1 MLARMEEGGGD
12 VEDELFDLNKEPVE
26 RKRKRV
32 ETDSIDSGQ
41 QGFDVLPQVVGR
53 VLRSKTMAEAECGR
67 QAIDLKVVKIEVEN
81 ESEVSM
87 LPERGKKK
95 DRRGRPRKIQGK
107 DGVSSLKLK
116 EKSGV
121 SVKQE
126 KTDESS
132 KGTNRRW
139 KKMKRG
145 RGRPPKVDTGAAATE
160 TKKEKVE
167 CENDKVSFFNRRE
180 QNNDH
185 HKKDERG
192 SGMKRMKRMKADPNE
207 LGNEIVW
214 QAKGK
219 EECAKGKDMGRREQ
233 QQLVRDQIVVMLKK
247 AGWTID
253 LRQRQQREYMDAV
266 YIDREGRTHW
276 SVTLAYRKFKEKID
290 SGNADSIDVSAFNL
304 IPEESLSTLFRVTE
318 KGKKASKKK
327 KGGANTIN
335 RIAEKVSSKS
345 KLSDGGISRSGRG
358 RGRTLLARKPGVGS
372 DGDYELYE
380 GKRTLISWMIDL
392 GTIPLGGKVA
402 YKSRRHGKRLLEGR
416 VTKDGLSCDC
426 CGSMHTIQDFEAH
439 AGGKHGNPFN
449 HICMDSG
456 NSLLQCLENS
466 WKKHLETNYVGFVA
480 VDVDGDDP
488 NDDTCNFCGDGG
500 NLICCDSCPSTF
512 HHGCLCIEVPSGDW
526 HCMHC
531 SCKFCGK
538 GGETDSMA
546 DDNEDSNVAEL
557 FTCLLCEEK
566 FHVHCTQGNVAENF
580 DYRDHPSFCSMEC
593 LKIFE
598 HLQVIG
604 TRYELEEG
612 FTYTILQ
619 CRDECINEDCTVEEI
634 NSKLAVA
641 FTVMD
646 ECFEP
651 IIDERSET
659 NVIHSVVYNCGSNIR
674 RLDFGGF
681 YTIVLEKGDELVAAA
696 SIRIH
701 GSQLAEMPFIG
712 TRYMYRRQGMCKRLL
727 NAIEKVLNSLGVEK
741 LVIPAISELN
751 ETWTNK
757 FGFVPLE
764 ESKRKEMKYMSLMV
778 FPGIDMLQKTV
789 FEHRFH
795 EGQMNSAVES
805 GADLPDSAAVTG
817 SVGVEDLHQN
827 SLEQNNDKKT
837 SSLDTCTAKIDGSEN
852 KVGAVESGPARS
864 SDETIDS
871 KNGVCVN
878 ESHGQESC
886 VNDLD
891 ASKCSKSFLKDSA
904 SADCKLEAKQSDDGF
919 RLPLVTGSL

>member
-1 MLARMEEGGGD
+1 MKEGGRD
-12 VEDELFDLNKEPVE
+12 VEDELFDLNKEPIE

-32 ETDSIDSGQ
+32 ETNSIDNGQ
-41 QGFDVLPQVVGR
+41 QGFDVLPQLVGR
-53 VLRSKTMAEAECGR
+53 VLRSKTMATAECGR
-67 QAIDLKVVKIEVEN
+67 QSIDLKVVKVELED
-81 ESEVSM
+81 ESMS
-87 LPERGKKK
+87 PEKEKKK
-95 DRRGRPRKIQGK
+95 DGRGRPRKIQGE
-107 DGVSSLKLK
+107 DGVSSLNLT

-121 SVKQE
+121 PVKQE
-126 KTDESS
+126 EIDGSS
-132 KGTNRRW
+132 KGTNRRL

-145 RGRPPKVDTGAAATE
+145 RGRPPKVDSGAASC
-160 TKKEKVE
+160 KEKVE
-167 CENDKVSFFNRRE
+167 CKNDKGSLFNRRE

-185 HKKDERG
+185 HKKAG
-192 SGMKRMKRMKADPNE
+192 SGSGVKLVIHPDPNTS
-207 LGNEIVW
+207 GNEVVRPG
-214 QAKGK
+214 KGK
-219 EECAKGKDMGRREQ
+219 GELAKGKDMGRREQ
-233 QQLVRDQIVVMLKK
+233 QQLVRDQIVAMLKK

-253 LRQRQQREYMDAV
+253 LRQRQHRDYKDAV
-266 YIDREGRTHW
+266 YVDREGKTHW

-290 SGNADSIDVSAFNL
+290 TGNANAIDVSAFSL
-304 IPEESLSTLFRVTE
+304 IPEETLSTLFRVTE
-318 KGKKASKKK
+318 KGKKANKKK
-327 KGGANTIN
+327 KIGANAIN
-335 RIAEKVSSKS
+335 KIAEKVSSN
-345 KLSDGGISRSGRG
+345 LSDGGISRLVRG
-358 RGRTLLARKPGVGS
+358 KGRTLLARRPGEGS
-372 DGDYELYE
+372 DSGYELYE
-380 GKRTLISWMIDL
+380 GKRTLISWMVDM

-402 YKSRRHGKRLLEGR
+402 YKSRRHGKQLLEGR
-416 VTKDGLSCDC
+416 VTKDGICCDC
-426 CGSMHTIQDFEAH
+426 CGSMHTIRDFESH
-439 AGGKHGNPFN
+439 AGGKHENPFC
-449 HICMDSG
+449 HIYMNSG

-466 WKKHLETNYVGFVA
+466 WKKHLETNYIGFVA
-480 VDVDGDDP
+480 VDVDEDDP

-526 HCMHC
+526 HCVHC
-531 SCKFCGK
+531 SCKFCGMA
-538 GGETDSMA
+538 GEPDSTD
-546 DDNEDSNVAEL
+546 DDNEDYLSEL
-557 FTCLLCEEK
+557 FTCLS

-604 TRYELEEG
+604 IRYDLEEG

-619 CRDECINEDCTVEEI
+619 RRDECINENCTVEEI

-651 IIDERSET
+651 IIDERSGS
-659 NVIHSVVYNCGSNIR
+659 NVIRSVVYNCGSNIR

-712 TRYMYRRQGMCKRLL
+712 TRYVYRRQGMCKRLL
-727 NAIEKVLNSLGVEK
+727 YAIEKVLNSLGVEK

-764 ESKRKEMKYMSLMV
+764 ESKRKEMKYMSLIV

-789 FEHRFH
+789 FEHQFH
-795 EGQMNSAVES
+795 RGQMNSAVES
-805 GADLPDSAAVTG
+805 VADLPDSAAVTG
-817 SVGVEDLHQN
+817 CIEVEALHQN
-827 SLEQNNDKKT
+827 SPKQNNDTKT
-837 SSLDTCTAKIDGSEN
+837 SSIDTCTVKIDGSEN
-852 KVGAVESGPARS
+852 KVGAVESGPVRS
-864 SDETIDS
+864 SDETNDS
-871 KNGVCVN
+871 NNGVCVN
-878 ESHGQESC
+878 ESSCQENC
-886 VNDLD
+886 VSDLD
-891 ASKCSKSFLKDSA
+891 ASKGSKSFLKDSA

-919 RLPLVTGSL
+919 RVPLVTGSL